1 MYVFTYRLLHMKYV
15 ELQDKNFGI
24 LHDTIGPTYKKL
36 KGITHLQRFNNVMMG
51 QGRFILRST
60 ST

>member
-1 MYVFTYRLLHMKYV
+1 MKYV

-36 KGITHLQRFNNVMMG
+36 KEITHLHWFNDNMMG
-51 QGRFILRST
+51 QGRFILVQSMLLQSLER
-60 ST
+60 

>member
-1 MYVFTYRLLHMKYV
+1 MKYV

-36 KGITHLQRFNNVMMG
+36 KEITHLQRFNDVMMG
-51 QGRFILRST
+51 QGRFILCST